1 MLNIINFKKVKF
13 KVTIKYDYT
22 PAGMYTIK
30 QIKTSVEKLEARYNA
45 GWSIKWYSCFPK
57 QYGRFSE
64 VKQEWP
70 YDPEIPLLG
79 IYPQRKKAYVY
90 SKNLHIMFTVAL
102 TIIANKYKQ

>member
-13 KVTIKYDYT
+13 KVTIKFDYT

-64 VKQEWP
+64 VKQE
-70 YDPEIPLLG
+70 
-79 IYPQRKKAYVY
+79 
-90 SKNLHIMFTVAL
+90 
-102 TIIANKYKQ
+102 